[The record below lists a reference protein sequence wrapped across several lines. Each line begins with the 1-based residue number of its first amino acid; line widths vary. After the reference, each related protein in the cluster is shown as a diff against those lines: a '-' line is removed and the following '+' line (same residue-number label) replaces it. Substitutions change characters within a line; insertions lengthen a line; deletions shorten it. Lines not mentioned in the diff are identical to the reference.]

1 MPAVEMVRWLDLG
14 ELRKLSQTM
23 DSTWDLR
30 GERGVDA
37 GLWVWRLSIW
47 MIGED
52 GGRREMEGFSLK
64 SVTFAMTG
72 LVFRDDIVLH
82 CRGTLPTPV
91 WGDLQFRAAWL
102 RSSVKSQGSPTRR
115 CKLSHLFISLLELVV
130 VADSSG
136 RNGRVRP

>member
-1 MPAVEMVRWLDLG
+1 
-14 ELRKLSQTM
+14 M

-47 MIGED
+47 VSGED
-52 GGRREMEGFSLK
+52 GGRREMEEFSLK

-72 LVFRDDIVLH
+72 LVFHDDLVLH
-82 CRGTLPTPV
+82 CGGILPTPV

-102 RSSVKSQGSPTRR
+102 RSSVKSQGGPTRIY
-115 CKLSHLFISLLELVV
+115 KFSHLFISWFELVV
-130 VADSSG
+130 VADFSG
-136 RNGRVRP
+136 RNGRIRP

>member
-1 MPAVEMVRWLDLG
+1 
-14 ELRKLSQTM
+14 M

-30 GERGVDA
+30 EERGVDA

-47 MIGED
+47 VVGED
-52 GGRREMEGFSLK
+52 RGRREMEGFSLK

-72 LVFRDDIVLH
+72 LVFCDDLVLH
-82 CRGTLPTPV
+82 CGGTLPTPV

-102 RSSVKSQGSPTRR
+102 RLSVKSQGSPTRR
-115 CKLSHLFISLLELVV
+115 CKLGHLFISWFQLVV

-136 RNGRVRP
+136 RNVRVRP